1 MPAKLAEMER
11 NWIMFKS
18 PVFYWK
24 SSSDPF
30 KKLPPEIPEKAWNK
44 QYHMSKIV
52 QNDWTTKK
60 NIESSDSILQG
71 LPSGT
76 ENQVRVTFSV
86 SWVNTAL
93 VRFFEVLSA
102 LAFLS

>member
-30 KKLPPEIPEKAWNK
+30 KKLQPEIPEKAWNNTTWAKLCKMIGLLKKKK
-44 QYHMSKIV
+44 Q
-52 QNDWTTKK
+52 KK
-60 NIESSDSILQG
+60 KKESSDSILQG

-76 ENQVRVTFSV
+76 ENQVRVTY
-86 SWVNTAL
+86 
-93 VRFFEVLSA
+93 
-102 LAFLS
+102 FLFLW